1 MDLLSFS
8 GFLGSGK
15 TTLILALARQLAA
28 QGRRT
33 AFIVNEV
40 GEVGVDQQ
48 VLRDDGLQVYE
59 ITSGCICCQLGV
71 DLVKTL
77 EALVRE
83 QHPESVIV
91 EASGVATPEGVLDA
105 LSYYSGPPFE
115 TQRSVGVL
123 DPTRLEALLEVMT
136 PLLESQ
142 VAGVDEIVVTKTDVA
157 TAAEVELARE
167 VVGRLNPSARLAT
180 LAATDAAALAR
191 LARSMTGQEPA
202 S

>member
-1 MDLLSFS
+1 MDLLVFS

-15 TTLILALARQLAA
+15 TTLVLALAKELAA

-77 EALVRE
+77 EALVHE
-83 QHPESVIV
+83 QRPENVIV
-91 EASGVATPEGVLDA
+91 EASGVATPDGVLDA
-105 LSYYSGPPFE
+105 LSYYRGPSFASM
-115 TQRSVGVL
+115 RSVGVL

-142 VAGVDEIVVTKTDVA
+142 VAGVDGIVITKTDVA
-157 TAAEVELARE
+157 TGAEVQLARE
-167 VVGRLNPSARLAT
+167 VVRRLNPSATLAT
-180 LAATDAAALAR
+180 VAATDPAALAR
-191 LARSMTGQEPA
+191 LARSMTEQEPVR
-202 S
+202 